1 MSCWSDVL
9 QQFGF
14 DSTQV
19 KAFVDAELT
28 PDVWA
33 LVTPDD
39 LIALGVSQIGR
50 RLKFFNHVRLTAVH
64 ASPAP
69 IVKPQ
74 AQHAASFVMPTP
86 PAEPPP
92 PSYEQLHQAFQ
103 QQQAVQLQ
111 KAAEQQNEQKTVPGN
126 EQSKQQQEPQ
136 QQQQRALPNKVCSC
150 VRDGDFFQTSLHR
163 IADKCSK
170 NHSNK
175 CKNKRRSKSKKSGT
189 SGSSN
194 QAFGRLF
201 RLLFCFLRFNL
212 LCRFLWSNL
221 LHRVMMQKSTGGN

>member
-33 LVTPDD
+33 LVTQDH

-74 AQHAASFVMPTP
+74 EHAASFAMPTP
-86 PAEPPP
+86 PVEPPP
-92 PSYEQLHQAFQ
+92 PSYEQLY
-103 QQQAVQLQ
+103 QAVQQQ

-126 EQSKQQQEPQ
+126 EQSKQQQEP
-136 QQQQRALPNKVCSC
+136 QQQRALPNKVCSC

-175 CKNKRRSKSKKSGT
+175 CKNKRQSKRKKSGT
-189 SGSSN
+189 SRSSN

-201 RLLFCFLRFNL
+201 RLLFRFLRFNL

-221 LHRVMMQKSTGGN
+221 LHRVTMQKSTGGN